1 MQRHVDLSVSFFLG
15 DTVSKLG
22 GWMGQALR
30 QYLAPAAFIDVD
42 PMSMPPDMQAVA
54 AALKATARP
63 EEDVATRKFLDAIEL
78 EQSKIKAGYNQA
90 LREIR
95 DGGKATHWVWYI
107 WPSMD
112 GIRTTSR
119 PQFLLPNVQAA
130 QQYIER
136 EVNHNNMNT

>member
-1 MQRHVDLSVSFFLG
+1 
-15 DTVSKLG
+15 
-22 GWMGQALR
+22 MGQALR

-63 EEDVATRKFLDAIEL
+63 EEDVATRKFLDGIEL

-95 DGGKATHWVWYI
+95 DGGKATQSSWK
-107 WPSMD
+107 
-112 GIRTTSR
+112 
-119 PQFLLPNVQAA
+119 
-130 QQYIER
+130 
-136 EVNHNNMNT
+136 